1 MAEDVA
7 EVEKWGIKA
16 LVKKS
21 LLIWYA
27 LARMRKPL
35 TLHGPILFIL
45 TGLAWKT
52 SKAFIN
58 LHHRHLFKV
67 FVLLSLEG
75 HSGGVSHEV
84 LSAFEIFFIIFF
96 SHHKL
101 SLKKAAT
108 KENLNYWWIIN
119 NWSPRSSPSL
129 SSLSVTYSVVA
140 DAFIKWRWTWA
151 ASSLCE
157 CKYM

>member
-1 MAEDVA
+1 M
-7 EVEKWGIKA
+7 
-16 LVKKS
+16 VKKS

-52 SKAFIN
+52 SKAFVN

-101 SLKKAAT
+101 SLKKLLQ
-108 KENLNYWWIIN
+108 KKISIIDESSITGHHVPLPV
-119 NWSPRSSPSL
+119 SPHYRSL
-129 SSLSVTYSVVA
+129 TVL
-140 DAFIKWRWTWA
+140 
-151 ASSLCE
+151 LL
-157 CKYM
+157 MH